1 MPPDGIDTAARAAVD
16 WAAVKAELGSI
27 PWSDDKPILKRK
39 SRDFYW
45 FSPILKPQLDPM
57 LADLVVMPRDEAD
70 VVAVAALAARRRIP
84 VTIRGGGTGN
94 YGQAV
99 PLAGGIVL
107 DMTNL
112 DHIEAV
118 SPGRARI
125 QAGARM
131 HDIDR
136 ALRPQGWELRLFPS
150 TRRTA
155 TIGGFVCGGATGAG
169 AITYGQLGDPGA
181 VLGARVV
188 TVEETPRVIELTG
201 LDVRKVVHAYG
212 LNGIV
217 TAVEMP
223 TAPAL
228 PWCERVVV
236 FDTLAA
242 TTRFA
247 QSLGE
252 LDQVMKKLLTVHD
265 ARIGPYL
272 GELAPFLPPGKAIA
286 LVMVDANVLAAF
298 DDHVAAHK
306 GEIVFARTPAETDE
320 AAFAHTDMPPLFEF
334 AWNHTTL
341 NALKHDKSFTYLQIR
356 CLPGRNLEQVDQAA
370 ALFGDEVLTHLEF
383 QRRFG
388 RVTCTGLPLV
398 RYTTEERLREII
410 RLYEGLD
417 IGVSDPHSYR
427 LSDAGWKRVD
437 ADQPAFKRE
446 ADPHG
451 LLNPGKLGGG

>member
-1 MPPDGIDTAARAAVD
+1 MTVDAQAPSAAID
-16 WAAVKAELGSI
+16 WEAVKTELGDI
-27 PWSDDKPILKRK
+27 PWSADKPVLKRK

-45 FSPILKPQLDPM
+45 FSPILKPLLDPM
-57 LADLVVMPRDEAD
+57 IADLVVLPRDEAD
-70 VVAVAALAARRRIP
+70 VIAVAALAARRRIP

-99 PLAGGIVL
+99 PLDGGIVL
-107 DMTNL
+107 DMTGL
-112 DHIEAV
+112 DTIEEV

-131 HDIDR
+131 SDIDR
-136 ALRPQGWELRLFPS
+136 DLRVQGWELRLFPS

-155 TIGGFVCGGATGAG
+155 SIGGFVCGGATGAG

-188 TVEETPRVIELTG
+188 TVEENPRVIELKG

-228 PWCERVVV
+228 PWCERAIA
-236 FDTLAA
+236 FDSLSVAA
-242 TTRFA
+242 RFA
-247 QSLGE
+247 QALGE
-252 LDQVMKKLLTVHD
+252 MDQVAKKLLTVHD
-265 ARIGPYL
+265 PRIGPYL
-272 GELAPFLPPGKAIA
+272 GELADMIPPGKAVA
-286 LVMVDANVLAAF
+286 LVLVDANALAAF
-298 DDHVAAHK
+298 DDHVAAHG
-306 GEIVFARTPAETDE
+306 GEVFFARDPKETDA
-320 AAFAHTDMPPLFEF
+320 AAFAHTEMPPLYEF

-356 CLPGRNLEQVDQAA
+356 FLPGINLEQVDKAEA
-370 ALFGDEVLTHLEF
+370 HFGDEMLLHLEF

-388 RVTCTGLPLV
+388 RVTCTALPLV
-398 RYTTEERLREII
+398 RYTTEARLREII
-410 RLYEGLD
+410 AECEAMQ

-427 LSDAGWKRVD
+427 LSDAGWKRVY

-446 ADPHG
+446 ADPYG
-451 LLNPGKLGGG
+451 LLNPGKLGPI

>member
-1 MPPDGIDTAARAAVD
+1 MAPDSVSRTAWD
-16 WAAVKAELGSI
+16 WDAVKAALGDI
-27 PWSDDKPILKRK
+27 PWSDERPILKRK

-57 LADLVVMPRDEAD
+57 IADLIVMPRDEAD
-70 VVAVAALAARRRIP
+70 VVAVAALAARMRIP

-107 DMTNL
+107 DMTGL
-112 DHIEAV
+112 DAIEEV
-118 SPGRARI
+118 TPGRARI

-131 HDIDR
+131 SDIDR
-136 ALRPQGWELRLFPS
+136 DLRPQGWELRLFPS

-188 TVEETPRVIELTG
+188 TLEETPRIIELKG
-201 LDVRKVVHAYG
+201 LDVRKIVHAYG

-217 TAVEMP
+217 TAVDMP

-228 PWCERVVV
+228 PWCERAIA
-236 FDTLAA
+236 FPSLSEAS
-242 TTRFA
+242 RFA
-247 QSLGE
+247 QALGE
-252 LDQVMKKLLTVHD
+252 MDQVAKKLLTVHD
-265 ARIGPYL
+265 PRIGPYL
-272 GELAPFLPPGKAIA
+272 GDLAGMVPAGKAIA
-286 LVMVDANVLAAF
+286 LVLVDANALAAF
-298 DDHVAAHK
+298 DDHVAAH
-306 GEIVFARTPAETDE
+306 GGQIFFARAPKETDA
-320 AAFAHTDMPPLFEF
+320 AAFAHTEMSPLYEF

-341 NALKHDKSFTYLQIR
+341 HALKHDKAFTYLQLR
-356 CLPGRNLEQVDQAA
+356 FQPGSNLDQVDKAA
-370 ALFGDEVLTHLEF
+370 SHFGDEVLLHLEF

-388 RVTCTGLPLV
+388 RVTCTALPLV
-398 RYTTEERLREII
+398 RFTTEERLRAII
-410 RLYEGLD
+410 AECEAMG

-446 ADPHG
+446 ADPHN
-451 LLNPGKLGGG
+451 LLNPGKLGAA